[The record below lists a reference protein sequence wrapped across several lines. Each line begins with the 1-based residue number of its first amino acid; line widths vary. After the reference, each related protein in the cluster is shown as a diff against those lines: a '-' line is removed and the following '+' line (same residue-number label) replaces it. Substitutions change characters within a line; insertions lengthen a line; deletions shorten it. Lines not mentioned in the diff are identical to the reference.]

1 MEAGTS
7 NNFTPPTNYADYL
20 QTANEER
27 WEIIDGVPYNMV
39 PSPSLDHQNIV
50 SNLQGEFYAYLKGK
64 ECRSFVA
71 PFDVRLHVEGKSNH
85 EIKNVVQPDLT
96 IVCDKSKLDDKGC
109 NGTPDMV
116 IEVLSPATAKRD
128 RSDKLKLYKVTK
140 VKEYWIIDPFNK
152 TVEVNRIQDN
162 VFGEPVVYGENEK
175 IQVGI
180 FEDMVLELQHI
191 FL

>member
-20 QTANEER
+20 QTPNEEK

-39 PSPSLDHQNIV
+39 PYPSLDHQNII

-64 ECRSFVA
+64 ECKSFVA
-71 PFDVRLHVEGKSNH
+71 PFDVRLHVEGKSDH
-85 EIKNVVQPDLT
+85 EIKNVVQPDIT

-128 RSDKLKLYKVTK
+128 RSDKLKLYKVAK

-152 TVEVNRIQDN
+152 TVEVCQGGKSVEGPANRHSMPD
-162 VFGEPVVYGENEK
+162 
-175 IQVGI
+175 
-180 FEDMVLELQHI
+180 
-191 FL
+191 